1 MTYLDDL
8 PAETTLQIF
17 RDDEPIFSS
26 SGKWL
31 HPLFE
36 FEKFLEIPSSSE
48 GMTESSQAGEKS
60 STIQDDSQAQRAK
73 VSVLSSHDSAIGKA
87 AAVLSI
93 RLGIT
98 KIHADLCSQNAL
110 NYINQ
115 LNRTLPQEKQI
126 QITYKNLVPKL
137 MCQTEAELEPLFD
150 SDQMYFLLRQRAK
163 LVQGVEVSIQ
173 NLTAEFGSI
182 QNLSFELKSGGH
194 LMILGE
200 NGAGKTTLLR
210 LLAGIY
216 KPTSGSISIGG
227 KKPIEIPRYTIGYI
241 PQNTDNTSL
250 SLSVEEVVGLGVSAK
265 IRGKERAELIKKTLC
280 RVSAQNLSG
289 RSFNSLSGG
298 EKQKISLAR
307 CLAQNAKLLLLDE
320 PTSALDAENKKMVT
334 DILRSLTISEIPTII
349 VVTHDKELANLHGW
363 EKLVLGE
370 GFDGGTSTNSTQSC
384 DFSAPSTN
392 STPGNNSTA
401 PSTNSTP
408 SFNLGGA
415 E

>member
-1 MTYLDDL
+1 MTYTDEL
-8 PAETTLQIF
+8 PERTTLQVF
-17 RDDEPIFSS
+17 KDDELIFSS
-26 SGKWL
+26 GGKWL
-31 HPLFE
+31 NPLFE
-36 FEKFLEIPSSSE
+36 LEDFLRGKDFFAKETSSPAQDCSSNGNAPTQSAVPSP
-48 GMTESSQAGEKS
+48 
-60 STIQDDSQAQRAK
+60 AQ
-73 VSVLSSHDSAIGKA
+73 VLSSHDSAIGKA

-93 RLGIT
+93 RLGIK

-115 LNRTLPQEKQI
+115 LNQTLTPQEQI

-163 LVQGVEVSIQ
+163 LVQGVEVSVQ

-182 QNLSFELKSGGH
+182 KNLSFQLKSGGH
-194 LMILGE
+194 LMVVGE

-216 KPTSGSISIGG
+216 KPTSGTISIDG
-227 KKPIEIPRYTIGYI
+227 KNPTEIPRYTIGYI

-250 SLSVEEVVGLGVSAK
+250 SLSVEEVVGLGISSK

-280 RVSAQNLSG
+280 RVSAQNLAG

-298 EKQKISLAR
+298 EKQKVSLAR

-334 DILRSLTISEIPTII
+334 EILLSLTISEIPTII
-349 VVTHDKELANLHGW
+349 VVTHDKELANLAGW
-363 EKLVLGE
+363 EKLAIGE
-370 GFDGGTSTNSTQSC
+370 DLIGGAADGTLISAVATPGAANCPSSQVEKISAPVETSGGT
-384 DFSAPSTN
+384 
-392 STPGNNSTA
+392 
-401 PSTNSTP
+401 
-408 SFNLGGA
+408 L
-415 E
+415 

>member
-1 MTYLDDL
+1 MSYIDDL
-8 PAETTLQIF
+8 PAGTTLQIF
-17 RDDEPIFSS
+17 RDEELIFSS
-26 SGKWL
+26 NGKWL

-36 FEKFLEIPSSSE
+36 LEDFLKHPQQSSSFPAD
-48 GMTESSQAGEKS
+48 SKQA
-60 STIQDDSQAQRAK
+60 I
-73 VSVLSSHDSAIGKA
+73 LSSHDSAIGKA
-87 AAVLSI
+87 AAVLTI
-93 RLGIT
+93 RCGIT
-98 KIHADLCSQNAL
+98 RIHADLCSENAL
-110 NYINQ
+110 NYINK
-115 LNRTLPQEKQI
+115 LNQTLPKDKQI

-137 MCQTEAELEPLFD
+137 MCQTEAQLEPLFD

-163 LVQGVEVSIQ
+163 LVQGVDVSVQ

-182 QNLSFELKSGGH
+182 KNLSFELKSGSH

-216 KPTSGSISIGG
+216 KPISGKISIGG
-227 KKPIEIPRYTIGYI
+227 KSPLEIKKYTIGYI
-241 PQNTDNTSL
+241 PQNADNTSL
-250 SLSVEEVVGLGVSAK
+250 SLSVEEVIGLGINKK
-265 IRGKERAELIKKTLC
+265 IRGKERSELIKKTLC

-363 EKLVLGE
+363 EKLMLGE
-370 GFDGGTSTNSTQSC
+370 GFGGG
-384 DFSAPSTN
+384 PSTN
-392 STPGNNSTA
+392 STPGNNSGG